1 MTASNHVV
9 AGAVIAAAVPQAAI
23 ALPLAFVS
31 HFIMD
36 ALPHYGDN
44 DNHSWLNRHFKYVLG
59 VDLFLTAAFLIGLLI
74 IQPTNWILL
83 VLAGLVAVSPDIL
96 WLPYFLADLK
106 HEQKEHSKLAKL
118 LKWIQWG
125 ERPWGIYIE
134 LAALAGLFAVFVAL
148 VS

>member
-36 ALPHYGDN
+36 ALPHYGDT
-44 DNHSWLNRHFKYVLG
+44 DKHSWLNRHFKYVLG
-59 VDLFLTAAFLIGLLI
+59 IDLLLTLIFLIGLTVF
-74 IQPTNWILL
+74 QPANWGLL
-83 VLAGLVAVSPDIL
+83 ALGGLVAVSPDVL

-134 LAALAGLFAVFVAL
+134 GAVLIGLLAILAALVR
-148 VS
+148 

>member
-59 VDLFLTAAFLIGLLI
+59 VDLFLTVAFLVGLLV
-74 IQPTNWILL
+74 IQPANWILL

-134 LAALAGLFAVFVAL
+134 GAVLIGLFAVLVAL
-148 VS
+148 VR

>member
-23 ALPLAFVS
+23 ALPLAFLS
-31 HFIMD
+31 HFVMD

-44 DNHSWLNRHFKYVLG
+44 DKHSWLNRHFKYVLG
-59 VDLFLTAAFLIGLLI
+59 IDLLLTVVFLVGLLVF
-74 IQPTNWILL
+74 QPSNWGLL
-83 VLAGLVAVSPDIL
+83 ALGGLVAVSPDIL

-106 HEQKEHSKLAKL
+106 HEHKEHSKLAKL

-125 ERPWGIYIE
+125 ERPRGIYIE
-134 LAALAGLFAVFVAL
+134 GAVLVGLLAVLGAL
-148 VS
+148 VA

>member
-1 MTASNHVV
+1 VV

-23 ALPLAFVS
+23 AIPLALAS
-31 HFIMD
+31 HFVMD

-44 DNHSWLNRHFKYVLG
+44 DKHSWLNRHFKYVLG
-59 VDLFLTAAFLIGLLI
+59 IDLLLTLLFLLALI
-74 IQPTNWILL
+74 IAQPIGWVLL
-83 VLAGLVAVSPDIL
+83 VVCGLVAVSPDIL

-106 HEQKEHSKLAKL
+106 HEHREHSRLAKL

-134 LAALAGLFAVFVAL
+134 GATLIGLLTLFVAIM
-148 VS
+148 S

>member
-23 ALPLAFVS
+23 ALPLAFIS

-59 VDLFLTAAFLIGLLI
+59 VDLALTLIFLIGLLVL
-74 IQPTNWILL
+74 QPANWVLL

-106 HEQKEHSKLAKL
+106 HQHKEHSKLAKL

-134 LAALAGLFAVFVAL
+134 LAALAGLLAVFATL